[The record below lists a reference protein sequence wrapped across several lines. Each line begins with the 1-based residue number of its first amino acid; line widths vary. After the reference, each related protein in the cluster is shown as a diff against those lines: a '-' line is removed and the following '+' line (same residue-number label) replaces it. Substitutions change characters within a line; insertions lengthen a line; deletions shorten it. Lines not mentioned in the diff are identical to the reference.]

1 MELFM
6 SRVIRAMKLDASLY
20 EEVENDPTTMKQAML
35 VVLLSALAAGIG
47 SGGELGFVGFV
58 GSMLVALVGWFVW
71 AGLTYLIGTKLL
83 PGPNTEADM
92 GQLLRT
98 IGFAAAPGLLR
109 VFSAIPMLGILI
121 SLVVSIWMLATFV
134 VAVRQALDYEGT
146 GRAVLVCLIGWFVY
160 MGFFV
165 VMALLFS
172 GALLAGAA
180 LA

>member
-35 VVLLSALAAGIG
+35 VVLLSSLAAGIG
-47 SGGELGFVGFV
+47 SGGELGFVGIV

-71 AGLTYLIGTKLL
+71 AGLTYVVGTKLL

-98 IGFAAAPGLLR
+98 IGFAAAPGLLQ
-109 VFSAIPMLGILI
+109 VFLAIPMLGMLI
-121 SLVVSIWMLATFV
+121 TPVVWIWMLAAFV

-146 GRAVLVCLIGWFVY
+146 GRAVLVCLIGWLVY
-160 MGFFV
+160 MTFFV